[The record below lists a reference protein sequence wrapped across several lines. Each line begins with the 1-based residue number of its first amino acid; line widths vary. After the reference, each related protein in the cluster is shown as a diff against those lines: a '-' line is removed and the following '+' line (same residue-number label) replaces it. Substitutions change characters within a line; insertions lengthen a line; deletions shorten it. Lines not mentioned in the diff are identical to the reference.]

1 MPPDLSEAVPMLIRG
16 GLLRVSEQERVLLI
30 TRHRIESTGR
40 STLSASCSLSLS
52 LVKPPLT
59 VRELRA

>member
-16 GLLRVSEQERVLLI
+16 GLLRASEQEHVLLI
-30 TRHRIESTGR
+30 TQHRIESTGR
-40 STLSASCSLSLS
+40 STLSACSLLLS

-59 VRELRA
+59 LRELRA